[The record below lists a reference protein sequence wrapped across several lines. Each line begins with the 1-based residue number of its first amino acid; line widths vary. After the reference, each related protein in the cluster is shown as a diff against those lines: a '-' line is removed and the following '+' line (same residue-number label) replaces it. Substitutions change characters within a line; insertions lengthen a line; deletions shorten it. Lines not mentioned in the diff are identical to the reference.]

1 MGKSRHQ
8 SHPSS
13 KSYDDGEF
21 NPKRNKK
28 HASRGSKLSSV
39 EEVINTKTRQQSKR
53 LLKDFMLE
61 EDDGPYWEEF

>member
-13 KSYDDGEF
+13 RSYDDGEF
-21 NPKRNKK
+21 NQRKYKK
-28 HASRGSKLSSV
+28 HESKRSNSCV
-39 EEVINTKTRQQSKR
+39 EEVLNTKTRQQSKKF
-53 LLKDFMLE
+53 LKDLIM